1 MIKFVTI
8 SFALISLLGFSQERN
23 EELAVVEV
31 REEVLVE
38 NKEVLKQ
45 PTYDLRTAV
54 EKGFSLAN
62 AKLIAEHFTSNIDI
76 SLIDKENLYSKS
88 QAEQVLKTFFLE
100 NKPSKFTIIHQGKSA
115 STQYYIGALST
126 NKGSFRITINIKVTG
141 KTELIS
147 HLTIEAD
154 D

>member
-8 SFALISLLGFSQERN
+8 SFVLSSLLGFSQESN

-38 NKEVLKQ
+38 NKAVLKQ

-54 EKGFSLAN
+54 EKGFSSAN

-115 STQYYIGALST
+115 STQYYIGALIT
-126 NKGSFRITINIKVTG
+126 NKGGFRITVNIKVTG
-141 KTELIS
+141 KRELIS
-147 HLTIEAD
+147 HLTIEAND
-154 D
+154 